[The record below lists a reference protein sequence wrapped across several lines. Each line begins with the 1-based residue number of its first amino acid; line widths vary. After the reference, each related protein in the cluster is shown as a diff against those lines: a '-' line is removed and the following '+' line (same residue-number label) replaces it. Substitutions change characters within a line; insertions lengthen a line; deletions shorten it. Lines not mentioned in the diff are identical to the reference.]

1 MDFLIPSAHAAGAAP
16 TAAPGGGGMQFIIMM
31 VVLFGLMYFMMI
43 RPQMK
48 RQKELKKMIS
58 ELAKGDE
65 VITNG
70 GMIGRIEVMDESFIS
85 LEVAPNVSVRV
96 QRQAISAVL
105 PKGTLK
111 SS

>member
-1 MDFLIPSAHAAGAAP
+1 
-16 TAAPGGGGMQFIIMM
+16 
-31 VVLFGLMYFMMI
+31 
-43 RPQMK
+43 
-48 RQKELKKMIS
+48 
-58 ELAKGDE
+58 
-65 VITNG
+65 
-70 GMIGRIEVMDESFIS
+70 MDESFIS